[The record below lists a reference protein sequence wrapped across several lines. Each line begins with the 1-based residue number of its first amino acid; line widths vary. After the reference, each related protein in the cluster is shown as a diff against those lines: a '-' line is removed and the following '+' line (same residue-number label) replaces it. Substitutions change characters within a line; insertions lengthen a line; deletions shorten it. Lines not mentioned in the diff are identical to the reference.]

1 MARLF
6 ITPREIDLISD
17 ITKEVVKDVVGQKI
31 YYYPISD
38 TKSKIHEVYQE
49 SPEKVFDNPI
59 EINCLVEYQETQA
72 TTTRFGSEQFYNITV
87 FIQNRD
93 MIDKGIKLY
102 TGDFFSYGTVFFE
115 VIQLIVLD
123 NIYGQAEYT
132 AGIKLVGKEARKS
145 QFVSKLFG
153 PTDESYSD
161 EDAVQKTFVQQ
172 RGFAKNSEGVTGD
185 KRALIEQGKME
196 LPPDPAPAEV
206 SPRGANNDGTS
217 AFYDES

>member
-17 ITKEVVKDVVGQKI
+17 ITKEVIKDVVGQKI

-38 TKSKIHEVYQE
+38 IKSKIHEVYQE

-59 EINCLVEYQETQA
+59 EINCLVEYQETEV
-72 TTTRFGSEQFYNITV
+72 TTGKFGNEQYYNISAFV
-87 FIQNRD
+87 QNRD
-93 MIDKGIKLY
+93 LIDKGIQLY
-102 TGDFFSYGTVFFE
+102 VGDFFSYGTVFFE

-161 EDAVQKTFVQQ
+161 ADATQKTFVQQ
-172 RGFAKNSEGVTGD
+172 RGFAENSEGVTGD
-185 KRALIEQGKME
+185 KRALIEQGKTQ

-206 SPRGANNDGTS
+206 SPRGADNDGTS